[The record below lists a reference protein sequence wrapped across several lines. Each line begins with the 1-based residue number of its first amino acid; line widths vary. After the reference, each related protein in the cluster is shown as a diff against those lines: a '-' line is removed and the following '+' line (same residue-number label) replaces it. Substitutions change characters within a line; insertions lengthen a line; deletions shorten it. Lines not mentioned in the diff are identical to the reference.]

1 MVEEGSLLEQKEARK
16 KTRKKRRGP
25 YRKAW
30 VAARVK
36 S

>member
-1 MVEEGSLLEQKEARK
+1 LAEESSLLERKDAAK

-30 VAARVK
+30 AAARADR
-36 S
+36 